1 MTDGRDRTTLMAILS
16 TLYTKEILDDDYKL
30 SSSGIY
36 HAPTKGTY
44 ESYIKFI
51 KGLPL
56 IQNPEV
62 FGMHENADISKD
74 LNETN
79 ALINSIILTQG
90 NEGGG
95 SGGSKNQDEVTG
107 EIVSGIL
114 NGLVPEFDV
123 KKIKR
128 VYPVKY
134 EESMNTVLIQ
144 ELVRYNRLI
153 KIIRDSLLS
162 VQKALKGVLVMSKE
176 LESVTLSLTMGTIP
190 DLWAASSYPS
200 LKPLVSI

>member
-1 MTDGRDRTTLMAILS
+1 
-16 TLYTKEILDDDYKL
+16 
-30 SSSGIY
+30 
-36 HAPTKGTY
+36 
-44 ESYIKFI
+44 
-51 KGLPL
+51 
-56 IQNPEV
+56 
-62 FGMHENADISKD
+62 
-74 LNETN
+74 
-79 ALINSIILTQG
+79 
-90 NEGGG
+90 
-95 SGGSKNQDEVTG
+95 
-107 EIVSGIL
+107 
-114 NGLVPEFDV
+114 
-123 KKIKR
+123 
-128 VYPVKY
+128 VKY